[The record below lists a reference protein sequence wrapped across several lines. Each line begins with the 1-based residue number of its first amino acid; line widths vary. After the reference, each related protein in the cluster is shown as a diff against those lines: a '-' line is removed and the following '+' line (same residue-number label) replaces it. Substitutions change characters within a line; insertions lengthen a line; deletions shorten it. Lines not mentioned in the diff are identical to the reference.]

1 MANSVQCS
9 RTNCSV
15 VNHSSRRRVGV
26 TPTSLAGAL
35 ALSRQHNRN
44 MSHEP
49 VMPKTASES
58 FLSNNFSPPD
68 ASRLATQDSSV
79 SSVNGG
85 SPSTGAKTPEGSSQ
99 GMPSPNLHSRN
110 ISTSDLSS
118 FQEEWETP
126 PETLTVFDLLDN
138 LALPARLEQWQTKIS
153 VQTERVR
160 RQRERIK
167 STTFNAKDRV
177 VEEWRRRLPPPEEQL
192 DKYRK
197 RMRDSVDRL
206 GSQWNDTKAVT
217 VREKLSFIAGVLNI
231 FISGWVQIS
240 LHLILF
246 WRSGQVKPYWDLI
259 TSKTRRVLT
268 SN

>member
-1 MANSVQCS
+1 MDSVRCS
-9 RTNCSV
+9 RANCTN
-15 VNHSSRRRVGV
+15 VNHSSHRRVGAA
-26 TPTSLAGAL
+26 PTSLPGAH
-35 ALSRQHNRN
+35 AVSRQHNRN
-44 MSHEP
+44 MSHGP
-49 VMPKTASES
+49 DMPKTASEA
-58 FLSNNFSPPD
+58 FLADNISPPD
-68 ASRLATQDSSV
+68 ASRLVTYDSSV
-79 SSVNGG
+79 SSANGG

-118 FQEEWETP
+118 YQEEWETP

-206 GSQWNDTKAVT
+206 GSRWNDTKAVT

-231 FISGWVQIS
+231 FISGWVHIS
-240 LHLILF
+240 IHFILF
-246 WRSGQVKPYWDLI
+246 WRPAQVKLYQ
-259 TSKTRRVLT
+259 T
-268 SN
+268 